1 VDGGADVRLEGRHV
15 LLEPLTEAH
24 AEGLFAAADDPS
36 MFRFLSERLESLD
49 DHRAYVRRGLSERD
63 AGRAIPFAIRLRG
76 DGSLIGTTRFAAID
90 HAHRRAEI
98 GWTWIARRVQRT
110 SVNTEC
116 KRLLLGHA
124 FDSMQLD
131 RVELK
136 TDALN
141 TVSRTAIARIG
152 ATQEGIF
159 RRHMVMP
166 DGRVRDT
173 VWFSIVREEWP
184 SVRDA
189 LDRKLSSVST
199 AVPA

>member
-1 VDGGADVRLEGRHV
+1 MV
-15 LLEPLTEAH
+15 LEPLADAH
-24 AEGLFAAADDPS
+24 AEALFAAAEDPE
-36 MFRFLSERLESLD
+36 MFRYLSERLASLD
-49 DHRAYVRRGLSERD
+49 DHRAYVRRALDERD
-63 AGRAIPFAIRLRG
+63 AGRAIPFAIRLRD
-76 DGSLIGTTRFAAID
+76 DGAVVGSTRFAAFD
-90 HAHRRAEI
+90 AAHRRAEI

-124 FDSMQLD
+124 FDALHLN
-131 RVELK
+131 RVEFK

-141 TVSRTAIARIG
+141 QVSRTAIARLG

-173 VWFSIVREEWP
+173 VWFSIVSQEWP
-184 SVRDA
+184 AVREA
-189 LDRKLSSVST
+189 LDRKLAVPLSTST

>member
-1 VDGGADVRLEGRHV
+1 M

-24 AEGLFAAADDPS
+24 AEGLFAAVDDPS